1 LYLLISA
8 DKKEAVEK
16 AEAKIREIMSRGSER
31 VGNTTLVSLSLFLS
45 LSSLSYSLQSFQYP
59 SSVLLCSNVLI
70 IGLRQA
76 QVTTKVFVG
85 LDNVEPSFVLISRLL
100 GKQGTNVKYI
110 ATESG
115 AKITLKGRGTEHTST
130 YT

>member
-1 LYLLISA
+1 MF
-8 DKKEAVEK
+8 D
-16 AEAKIREIMSRGSER
+16 RGQ
-31 VGNTTLVSLSLFLS
+31 T
-45 LSSLSYSLQSFQYP
+45 
-59 SSVLLCSNVLI
+59 
-70 IGLRQA
+70 

-85 LDNVEPSFVLISRLL
+85 LDNVEPSFALISRLL

-130 YT
+130 STHTITHKYYHQQNITLSQY